1 MNTAVLGPL
10 TNLMTWLYKLSN
22 AIQVNRFEIF
32 NETIGSIVCCQFSI
46 CARGKDSLSNFNFY
60 SRELSKTYIFK
71 KDAKMSD
78 LDLYADIYVP
88 FYGMTYV
95 S

>member
-22 AIQVNRFEIF
+22 AIQMTRIEIS
-32 NETIGSIVCCQFSI
+32 NETNGSLFRCKFCI
-46 CARGKDSLSNFNFY
+46 CARGKDSLRNFNFY

-78 LDLYADIYVP
+78 FDLYADIYVP